1 MADEKNEIKDITR
14 SYRKKLNLF
23 LSIIFAI
30 CFITGVY
37 QYKDVVKCSDKCAQ
51 CEKALVQNEQTLNQI
66 ENAYDK
72 NIRDS
77 IIRLKPELDPNF
89 INQLQTSVKTYSKQ
103 YNLPPELV
111 VSVIF
116 RESTF
121 KPTVVSSAKCIG
133 LMQINPKAHA
143 DKIKVM
149 GITRNEIFHI
159 DNNIHL
165 GCWIL
170 RDYIDKYKSVDKAL
184 KKYVGGNLSGYVS
197 DILKTYSNLMVKI

>member
-1 MADEKNEIKDITR
+1 MTEA
-14 SYRKKLNLF
+14 KKTKRRVSDLTLVLIVF
-23 LSIIFAI
+23 IIGLSIVAATEHIKY
-30 CFITGVY
+30 TNLT
-37 QYKDVVKCSDKCAQ
+37 DKCVQ
-51 CEKALVQNEQTLNQI
+51 YEKVLAQNEQTLNQI
-66 ENAYDK
+66 ENDYDK
-72 NIRDS
+72 NITDS

>member
-1 MADEKNEIKDITR
+1 MTEA
-14 SYRKKLNLF
+14 KKTKRRVSDLTLVLIVF
-23 LSIIFAI
+23 IIGLSIVAATEHIKY
-30 CFITGVY
+30 TNLT
-37 QYKDVVKCSDKCAQ
+37 DKCVQ
-51 CEKALVQNEQTLNQI
+51 YEKVLAQNEQTLNQI
-66 ENAYDK
+66 ENDYDK
-72 NIRDS
+72 NITDS
-77 IIRLKPELDPNF
+77 IIRLNPKVDP
-89 INQLQTSVKTYSKQ
+89 IIVVQLQKSIKTYSKQ
-103 YNLPPELV
+103 YNLPPELII
-111 VSVIF
+111 SVIY